1 MFPAIRRNDPIEVV
15 DVVVPRSRIAD
26 FVSRVKEIAI
36 RYKIPITAPGHAG
49 DGNVHLHLMGRGIA
63 SDEWEAKIP
72 KMMDEIYGTGVSMGG
87 TISGEHGLG
96 YEKKKY
102 LSIAMD
108 DQKINL
114 LKKLKRTFDPNLIL
128 NPGKVFDID

>member
-1 MFPAIRRNDPIEVV
+1 
-15 DVVVPRSRIAD
+15 
-26 FVSRVKEIAI
+26 
-36 RYKIPITAPGHAG
+36 
-49 DGNVHLHLMGRGIA
+49 MGRGIA